1 LRAFTR
7 TDSRP
12 KLSRITFGNSLR
24 TAFDMPHAPVL
35 EVRDLSFGRLA
46 VTELRCDVPNYG
58 ESAPIPEQDAI
69 MVSLQLRANLQHE
82 VFEDRKP
89 LPPAPVLE
97 GTTCFFDLR
106 RAVTARSLQPFHCI
120 NFAFPVRALDES
132 NEDVLHRFELGRSPR
147 MGVHDPVIHA
157 LGTALLPAL
166 AEPDAASRLF
176 VDHVLF
182 AMRAHVA
189 QRFGAPI
196 QRSAQ
201 HGGLATWQERR
212 ATAYIEAHLS
222 ESISLA
228 DLARECSLSV
238 AQFARA
244 FKTSMRLAPHQY
256 LTERRVE
263 RARQLLLHTE
273 LPLADVAVRCGF
285 ADQSHFTKVFRRSF
299 GASPGKLR
307 AASSPKRF

>member
-1 LRAFTR
+1 
-7 TDSRP
+7 
-12 KLSRITFGNSLR
+12 
-24 TAFDMPHAPVL
+24 MPHAPVL

-46 VTELRCDVPNYG
+46 VTELCCDAPDYG

-69 MVSLQLRANLQHE
+69 MVSLQLRTNLHHE

-89 LPPAPVLE
+89 LPRAPALA
-97 GTTCFFDLR
+97 GTTCIFDLR
-106 RAVTARSLQPFHCI
+106 RAVTARSQQPFHCL

-132 NEDVLHRFELGRSPR
+132 NEDVLHRFELGRAPR
-147 MGVHDPVIHA
+147 MGLHDPVIHA

-166 AEPDAASRLF
+166 AAPEAASRMF

-196 QRSAQ
+196 ERIAQR
-201 HGGLATWQERR
+201 GGLATWQERR
-212 ATAYIEAHLS
+212 AKAYIEAHLS
-222 ESISLA
+222 ENISLA
-228 DLARECSLSV
+228 DVAGECTLSV

-244 FKTSMRLAPHQY
+244 FKRSTGLAPYQY
-256 LTERRVE
+256 LTERRVA
-263 RARQLLLHTE
+263 RARLMLLHTD

-307 AASSPKRF
+307 SASSSKRS